1 LDQCAPLVVKVGGK
15 TLPPGKISPTKVD
28 FGSLELGIGRS
39 EIVVAAAAP
48 PANASPAVLHQIQF
62 SRAH

>member
-1 LDQCAPLVVKVGGK
+1 VKVGGK

-48 PANASPAVLHQIQF
+48 PANASPAVLRQIQF